1 MIGGDPRQLLDH
13 AQRCLEELRSL
24 VDSSMQDAFLANATD
39 MVARL
44 ETVKV
49 TIERSAQLLAESSVM
64 LLGGF

>member
-49 TIERSAQLLAESSVM
+49 TIERSAQLLAELSVM

>member
-13 AQRCLEELRSL
+13 AQRCLEELRGL
-24 VDSSMQDAFLANATD
+24 VDSSMQDAFLVNATD
-39 MVARL
+39 VVARL

-49 TIERSAQLLAESSVM
+49 TIERSAQLLAELSMM